1 MADCRPAPP
10 ETADRG
16 RAEKRFQN
24 SLGLGHSFKRV
35 ALTKPTFCHHCSD
48 FLWGLSGF
56 LCEACNLMC
65 HEKCLKTLG
74 SACSSA
80 APSAVRIPVAH
91 CLAPDAHK
99 RRVCCVCR
107 KQTEGNG
114 ALRCQVCELHVH
126 ADCVAFSCAD
136 CRQCHVDG
144 PPPQDTFHHH
154 WREGNLSPAARCQAC
169 RRTCGSSDV
178 LAGVRC
184 EWCGVTCHA
193 ACRPSVAPECDL
205 GPLRRLMLHP
215 ACVRLPSGNSSER
228 RCFRIAE
235 GAGRSPG
242 DGDDVESPGDGP
254 PAAPERGK
262 RFVKVYDG
270 DEALESARFRLVS
283 VVRTAGNREI
293 LEAALRAFYLPG
305 DPRHFQLQEAG
316 GLGRLRGDDERNGD
330 PGDGA
335 AWILR
340 AKGGGAEV
348 IQVYGGAARRGRDFV
363 GVGVS
368 QDATAASVLAEVL
381 PRLALRASAPSDL
394 RDGAFSGSPGK
405 DDATPFELQE
415 VFMSAKRVEKQTLTP
430 QQNIL
435 ERLHDIRKMSLRRM
449 NLTRFYVAE
458 RQSRA
463 PAQVSLLIGG
473 LPPLLSKEQYWQ
485 LTEEALDLKS
495 HLADISH
502 VYAGRGAV
510 GLRLRCWSEAERV
523 FTSARAA
530 RVRGRSLTPLVIPD
544 VRAGPAGEDVRPLLV
559 FVNPKSGGLKGEE
572 LLRGFRKILNPHQ
585 VFDLSNGGPLPGC
598 RFAGV
603 AVPRGADPAG
613 SDGFLVSRA
622 QLPRL
627 PGPSQLPGVGVR
639 GRRHGGVGAGRLGG
653 AASPAGL
660 PGAARRHRAA
670 RNRQRP
676 GPRAALGGGLRR
688 RGPGAHPGVRGR
700 GGRGPDGPLDRPAG
714 RPGPR
719 RGRRRDLPGSAQ
731 DRPHEQLLGS
741 GHRRRAQ
748 PGLPPGPPGRP
759 GQVHQQLA
767 TTCERRPPL
776 LSVLSAARF
785 HNKGVYVKA
794 GLQKISAARSLHR
807 ELQLQVSAAPRDLP
821 TSRPPDLPLPARSW
835 GSGADLWGSEA
846 DARYSK
852 PSIDDGLLEVVG
864 VTGVVHMGQ
873 VQSGLR
879 SGIRIAQG
887 NYARVT
893 LRKAFPVQVDGEPW
907 LQPPGHIVVSAAGP
921 KVRMLRKSKR
931 KPEKA
936 THGAKDER
944 WESSAPSD
952 RRADGMKPR
961 P

>member
-1 MADCRPAPP
+1 MPEDAGLGVLQRGALGGPDPRGSLPRPGRSQAARLLRVQEADGGKRSASLPSVRAARARRLRRLLLRRLPP
-10 ETADRG
+10 VPRG
-16 RAEKRFQN
+16 RAPAA
-24 SLGLGHSFKRV
+24 GH
-35 ALTKPTFCHHCSD
+35 
-48 FLWGLSGF
+48 LSPPLAG
-56 LCEACNLMC
+56 
-65 HEKCLKTLG
+65 G
-74 SACSSA
+74 Q
-80 APSAVRIPVAH
+80 PVA
-91 CLAPDAHK
+91 
-99 RRVCCVCR
+99 
-107 KQTEGNG
+107 GG
-114 ALRCQVCELHVH
+114 ALPGVPADLRLVRRPGGRQVRV
-126 ADCVAFSCAD
+126 V
-136 CRQCHVDG
+136 
-144 PPPQDTFHHH
+144 
-154 WREGNLSPAARCQAC
+154 
-169 RRTCGSSDV
+169 RR
-178 LAGVRC
+178 
-184 EWCGVTCHA
+184 H
-193 ACRPSVAPECDL
+193 
-205 GPLRRLMLHP
+205 
-215 ACVRLPSGNSSER
+215 
-228 RCFRIAE
+228 
-235 GAGRSPG
+235 G

-585 VFDLSNGGPLPGC
+585 VFDLSNGGPLPGFHAFRALPSFRVLVCGGDGTVGWVLGDLEALRHQLAC
-598 RFAGV
+598 REPPVGIVPLGTGNDLARVLRWGAGY
-603 AVPRGADPAG
+603 GGEDPAHILACVDEADEVPMDRWTVLLDARDLG
-613 SDGFLVSRA
+613 EDGAETFPEAPKIVHMSNYL
-622 QLPRL
+622 
-627 PGPSQLPGVGVR
+627 GVGID
-639 GRRHGGVGAGRLGG
+639 AEL
-653 AASPAGL
+653 SL
-660 PGAARRHRAA
+660 DFHRA
-670 RNRQRP
+670 RQDDPDKFTSRYGAP
-676 GPRAALGGGLRR
+676 VPLRSTGLRLVCER
-688 RGPGAHPGVRGR
+688 R
-700 GGRGPDGPLDRPAG
+700 
-714 RPGPR
+714 
-719 RGRRRDLPGSAQ
+719 
-731 DRPHEQLLGS
+731 LLGS
-741 GHRRRAQ
+741 RVDLRPKTSRRPSPSRETL
-748 PGLPPGPPGRP
+748 PVSVLPPSDLRR
-759 GQVHQQLA
+759 VCKTAKLA